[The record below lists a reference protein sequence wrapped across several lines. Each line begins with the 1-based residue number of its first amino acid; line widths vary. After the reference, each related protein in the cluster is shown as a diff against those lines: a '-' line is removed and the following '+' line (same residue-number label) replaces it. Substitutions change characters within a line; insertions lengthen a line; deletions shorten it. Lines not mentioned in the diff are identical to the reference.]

1 VTVTVANGTMTAS
14 VGKADAANSPAK
26 GEVWL
31 CPVTRRIPVEIG
43 RGENHGRSITYH
55 NVVRRWIKLGDWT
68 GEPKTFTLPLSEFA
82 EPEIDTVTV
91 LVQDGVAAKPGMM
104 LGAASAS
111 LH

>member
-1 VTVTVANGTMTAS
+1 MTAS
-14 VGKADAANSPAK
+14 VGKADTAGTPAK

-68 GEPKTFTLPLSEFA
+68 GEPKTFTLPLGEFA

-91 LVQDGVAAKPGMM
+91 IVQDGVAAKPGMM
-104 LGAASAS
+104 LGAATAS